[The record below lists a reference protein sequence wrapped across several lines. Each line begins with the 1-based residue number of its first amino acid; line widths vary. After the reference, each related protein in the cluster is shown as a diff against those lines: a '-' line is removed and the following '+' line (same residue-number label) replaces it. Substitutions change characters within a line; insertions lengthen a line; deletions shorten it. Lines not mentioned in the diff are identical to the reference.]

1 MRGGKGVTVSDIA
14 SRCGFPHLGRFS
26 SQYRQRYGERP
37 SQTLARSSIHFQE
50 QDTPLLFV
58 ASRDYPPVAVLP
70 IEARGIDP
78 MIARDIT
85 DALVTALVRSGL
97 AVTDRPDRAR
107 YHIRGVCRAHEGT
120 PRAMLQLLDAEN
132 GRHILAFQQ
141 DAEDGE
147 GGYFQERLAM
157 ALSAV
162 LQPGLRSAEAERV
175 RLKSNSDLTVQ
186 EMTMKAWPHATA
198 LSADGSRRAVDLL
211 ECALDRDPEHA
222 LAIALGG
229 MVPCPTCR
237 LSVHRQHLPGTCAF
251 RGTGL
256 ARSQDRR
263 RQYNARCP
271 GQRTVLRARTRDG
284 RKRDAPCPT
293 VEWRFSVG
301 MGQKCLAGNLPW
313 PSRTS
318 DRAVHHFA

>member
-1 MRGGKGVTVSDIA
+1 
-14 SRCGFPHLGRFS
+14 
-26 SQYRQRYGERP
+26 
-37 SQTLARSSIHFQE
+37 
-50 QDTPLLFV
+50 
-58 ASRDYPPVAVLP
+58 
-70 IEARGIDP
+70 

-120 PRAMLQLLDAEN
+120 PRAMLRLLDAEN